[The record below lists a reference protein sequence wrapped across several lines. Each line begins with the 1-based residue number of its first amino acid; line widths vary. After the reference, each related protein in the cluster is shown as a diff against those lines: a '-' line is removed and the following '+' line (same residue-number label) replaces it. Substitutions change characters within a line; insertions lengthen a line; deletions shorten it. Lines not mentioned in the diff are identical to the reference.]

1 MNHKIVLICAALL
14 ALVAACGSGQSSD
27 PAATIT
33 LTIPD
38 PSNMPSLTRA
48 QQISVGQ
55 TIAVHIQ
62 HTDGPGYWQQVDSG
76 DTTVLAQD
84 GPATTVSDC
93 PSGNV
98 GCPSTV
104 ELIYRAV
111 KAGQSVM
118 VWHFLGLGPGL
129 HKPGQPSAPCPGDT
143 SQECPVGI
151 FSIDIQVV

>member
-1 MNHKIVLICAALL
+1 MSRAVILICALL
-14 ALVAACGSGQSSD
+14 ALVAACGSPPSSD

-38 PSNMPSLTRA
+38 PSHLPSTTRT
-48 QQISVGQ
+48 QQLSVGQ
-55 TIAVHIQ
+55 TLAVHVQ
-62 HTDGPGYWQQVDSG
+62 HTDSAGYWQQVDPG
-76 DTTVLAQD
+76 NTAVLAQQ
-84 GPATTVSDC
+84 GPARTASDC

-104 ELIYRAV
+104 ELVYRAV
-111 KAGQSVM
+111 KAGQSTM

-129 HKPGQPSAPCPGDT
+129 RKPGQPSAPCPGDA

-151 FSIDIQVV
+151 FSIDVRVA